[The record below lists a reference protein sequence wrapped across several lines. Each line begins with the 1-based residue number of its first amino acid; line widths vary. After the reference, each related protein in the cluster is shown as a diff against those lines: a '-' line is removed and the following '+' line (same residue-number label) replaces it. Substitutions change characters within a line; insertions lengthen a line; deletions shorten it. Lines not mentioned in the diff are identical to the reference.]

1 MRKVRATGRPL
12 RDKLIAAAICIDC
25 QIAPAAE
32 TVRCAICA
40 EAHRQAQRKR
50 YAAKPV
56 SRELRAKRKRRAE
69 LRRWLAERGI
79 K

>member
-12 RDKLIAAAICIDC
+12 RDKLIAAVICIDC

-32 TVRCAICA
+32 TVRCALCA
-40 EAHRQAQRKR
+40 ETHRQAQRKR

-69 LRRWLAERGI
+69 LRQWLAERGV

>member
-1 MRKVRATGRPL
+1 MRKVRETGRPL
-12 RDKLIAAAICIDC
+12 RDRLIAAAICIDC
-25 QIAPAAE
+25 QIGPAAE

-56 SRELRAKRKRRAE
+56 SPELRAKRKRRAE
-69 LRRWLAERGI
+69 LRKWLEQRGV